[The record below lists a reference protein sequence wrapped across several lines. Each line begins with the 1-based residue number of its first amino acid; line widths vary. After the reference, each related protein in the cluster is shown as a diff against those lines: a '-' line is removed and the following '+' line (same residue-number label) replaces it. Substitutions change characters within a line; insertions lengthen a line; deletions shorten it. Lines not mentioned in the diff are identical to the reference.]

1 MKNKKIGKKSQ
12 EEMVGFVLIVV
23 LVTII
28 ALVFLAISIRKP
40 QAKLESFEVSSF
52 VQSMMKYSSSC
63 YSSVERRYDIKDLI
77 KACLN
82 REKCLDEK
90 ESCDVLNE
98 TLSGILEQSFKPGAK
113 NPVKSY
119 SFKAYDNNNRTII
132 NLKHGICTGASSG
145 TSLLVSSSIKAE
157 LEICS

>member
-1 MKNKKIGKKSQ
+1 MEYKIKNKRSQ

-40 QAKLESFEVSSF
+40 QESVESSEISSF
-52 VQSMMKYSSSC
+52 AQVMMKYSTSC
-63 YSSVERRYDIKDLI
+63 YSSVERMYDIKDLI
-77 KACLN
+77 KACSN
-82 REKCLDEK
+82 REKCLDGNESCAVLNNTLGEILK
-90 ESCDVLNE
+90 ESFNIGQE
-98 TLSGILEQSFKPGAK
+98 
-113 NPVKSY
+113 NPVKAY
-119 SFKAYDNNNRTII
+119 NFKAYDSANRTIVR
-132 NLKHGICTGASSG
+132 LKEGVCTGARTG